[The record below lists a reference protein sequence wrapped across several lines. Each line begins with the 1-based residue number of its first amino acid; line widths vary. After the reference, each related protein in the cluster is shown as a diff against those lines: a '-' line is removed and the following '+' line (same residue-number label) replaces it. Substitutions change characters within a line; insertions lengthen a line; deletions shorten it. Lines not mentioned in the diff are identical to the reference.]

1 MKNLFISLIIIMF
14 AAPIVALAD
23 GLTDFNTKCAAC
35 HGGNAKTN
43 ARRAIMLKIDPK
55 KLYLSKSEMNRDE
68 MIGIIEK
75 GKDKMPS
82 FEKSLT
88 MEQITA
94 IVDYVLS
101 LSTNK

>member
-43 ARRAIMLKIDPK
+43 ARRERGRGRWQRISAT
-55 KLYLSKSEMNRDE
+55 S
-68 MIGIIEK
+68 GI
-75 GKDKMPS
+75 S
-82 FEKSLT
+82 SL
-88 MEQITA
+88 
-94 IVDYVLS
+94 
-101 LSTNK
+101 